1 MKDTCF
7 LMTTSLG
14 AHVKTGE
21 KFQFI
26 IIIIIIIILL
36 LLLLLLL
43 VLVLVLL
50 SLKKR
55 SRNKA
60 KIFAKLVMEGQIN
73 AALRYLSD
81 NDSKGLLPVP
91 GDVMEQLQEK
101 QPEPQ
106 EARLGSLLFGPIEDI
121 PDCLYH
127 QIYGEMI
134 RNDRRCPQNKRI
146 WRSLGRGFNGI

>member
-60 KIFAKLVMEGQIN
+60 KIFAKLVMEGQIK
-73 AALRYLSD
+73 AALRYLRA
-81 NDSKGLLPVP
+81 NVSKGRESSDRTKKTNSILFNR
-91 GDVMEQLQEK
+91 K
-101 QPEPQ
+101 I
-106 EARLGSLLFGPIEDI
+106 RLGG
-121 PDCLYH
+121 
-127 QIYGEMI
+127 
-134 RNDRRCPQNKRI
+134 
-146 WRSLGRGFNGI
+146 